1 MNRASTMGI
10 AVLVALALAPAAVAA
25 GAGAPKPRVAVM
37 AAPGGASAPSTAAAR
52 SAAAA
57 AQQAGADAMSPD
69 EVGRIVGS
77 TASAAACATD
87 AGCVVATC
95 AAARADYLLVT
106 SVTDAGAG
114 WRVEVRL
121 RDGKRGSLRGQGMET
136 VARDERLARD
146 ATARLAQRLVGS
158 ILVLSGELPPPVMPS
173 RPVAPPAATAARAA
187 IPSAPPSLS
196 ARPPAPARTSAVPP
210 VEAGNRGEP
219 TAASSRHVV
228 GNILLGS
235 GAALIVGAAASGTLA
250 WAASNDAN
258 AALARGDLGRAATSR
273 SSSNALAWSGVALGG
288 AGAVALAAGAW
299 LHLGD
304 STRVSVGLE
313 PGMAG
318 ARVALAF

>member
-10 AVLVALALAPAAVAA
+10 AVLVALALAPAAAAA
-25 GAGAPKPRVAVM
+25 GGGGPKPRVAVM
-37 AAPGGASAPSTAAAR
+37 AAPGGGSMPTAAAAR
-52 SAAAA
+52 SAATA
-57 AQQAGADAMSPD
+57 AQQAGAEAISPD
-69 EVGRIVGS
+69 EVARFAGT

-87 AGCVVATC
+87 AACVVATC

-106 SVTDAGAG
+106 SVTEAGAG

-173 RPVAPPAATAARAA
+173 RPVAPPAATAAM
-187 IPSAPPSLS
+187 PSAPPSLS

-219 TAASSRHVV
+219 TAASSRHVL